1 MADLSH
7 LPHIPFNVNRHERG
21 LSASARCDVHS
32 SIVRLIGHQQ
42 RLWGLP
48 AVQHSRLLYPG
59 ETECAPRLVQ
69 RSEWRMA

>member
-1 MADLSH
+1 MADFSD

-21 LSASARCDVHS
+21 LSASASCDMHS
-32 SIVRLIGHQQ
+32 SIVLLIGHQQ